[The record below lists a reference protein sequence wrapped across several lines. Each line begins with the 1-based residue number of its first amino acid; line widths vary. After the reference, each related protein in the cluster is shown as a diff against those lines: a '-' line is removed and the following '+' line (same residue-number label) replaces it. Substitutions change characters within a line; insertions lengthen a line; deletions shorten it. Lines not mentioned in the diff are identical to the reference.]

1 MVPRSGERNLEFG
14 FVPGSL
20 KMPLRTSTGGVRKA
34 VGQVSLE
41 FRMQCQAEDTQAGLD
56 EQVRQATAKLERG
69 DWVLG
74 TRRLEMPA
82 VKGTETS
89 TRATAENSGRG
100 MSWMPRE

>member
-1 MVPRSGERNLEFG
+1 
-14 FVPGSL
+14 
-20 KMPLRTSTGGVRKA
+20 
-34 VGQVSLE
+34 
-41 FRMQCQAEDTQAGLD
+41 MQCQAEDTQAGLH